1 MPSDTGLHASLTSA
15 AGRGRR
21 RERGKGLVNH
31 HRTMEK
37 GEKVPWL
44 LALLH
49 PYLEKVDGLWFTEE
63 GELRFVESEGE
74 GV

>member
-1 MPSDTGLHASLTSA
+1 VPSDTGLHTTSLTSA

-21 RERGKGLVNH
+21 RERGKGLVYH

-49 PYLEKVDGLWFTEE
+49 PYLEKV
-63 GELRFVESEGE
+63 
-74 GV
+74 